1 VHQRETA
8 LSLELHSGTPRLEG
22 SLTAAT
28 DYVCLECR
36 RTASCDRSP
45 LLSSKYIQFS
55 AIELAP
61 VSGWLDKRVAD
72 MLVRC

>member
-36 RTASCDRSP
+36 RTASCDRYNRDMNARGGAAA
-45 LLSSKYIQFS
+45 SSSNKF
-55 AIELAP
+55 
-61 VSGWLDKRVAD
+61 R
-72 MLVRC
+72 